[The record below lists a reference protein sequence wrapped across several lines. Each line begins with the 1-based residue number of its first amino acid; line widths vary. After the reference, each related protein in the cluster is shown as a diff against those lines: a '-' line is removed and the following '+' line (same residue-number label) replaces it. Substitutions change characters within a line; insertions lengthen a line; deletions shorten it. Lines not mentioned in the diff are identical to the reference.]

1 MFHDQPTSE
10 THLWH
15 RAGDGAYVAYF
26 AAVHA
31 AAVKRG
37 EDDSAEGDDSAG

>member
-1 MFHDQPTSE
+1 MFHDPPPLEASA
-10 THLWH
+10 WH
-15 RAGDGAYVAYF
+15 EGSDEDWARYA

-37 EDDSAEGDDSAG
+37 EDDGTEGDDSAG